1 MKNYLLL
8 TRPSFLLLVPVCVLA
23 GVAASYYVTGEINVT
38 HLVLASIGAL
48 LAHMSVN
55 ILNIY
60 FDYRSGI
67 DFNTER
73 TPFSGGSPVLVS
85 GLMDAKKALIFGL
98 ATMAAVFGIGIYFIV
113 QYGWTVL
120 PIGLGGLVIIY
131 AYTPYITKV
140 PVLTEVIGPG
150 LGFGLMTLGTYFTQ
164 TGGYSA
170 AGVYASVV
178 VGLLVA
184 NLLLLNEFPDVEAD
198 RAGGRKHLP
207 IIIGRRKTA
216 VIYCL
221 ITAAAYAVLL
231 TSVIS
236 GVVSWL
242 ALLGLAT
249 LPLGIKAMR
258 GALKHNSDTQKLI
271 PFLAVNVIVVQIT
284 PLLMGIGIII
294 DKAVS

>member
-1 MKNYLLL
+1 LLL
-8 TRPSFLLLVPVCVLA
+8 TRPNFLLLVPVCVLA

-178 VGLLVA
+178 VGLFVA

>member
-1 MKNYLLL
+1 
-8 TRPSFLLLVPVCVLA
+8 
-23 GVAASYYVTGEINVT
+23 VTGEINVT

-48 LAHMSVN
+48 MAHMSVN

-258 GALKHNSDTQKLI
+258 GTLKHNSDTQKLI